1 MKLIYRLMLSFTVAV
16 MSLLIVLA
24 IAFINVT
31 NRTLYQNTWNQLKT
45 YSDSL
50 VQDAIRYDVAD
61 HSFEGFANQS
71 LVSNATLLSAQHV
84 HFAIFNV
91 SRHQTFVNN
100 GYTPTIT
107 KAEWQKL
114 KKGQTVYLRE
124 ARPKIKVKGQKKT
137 GMTEVLRPYFY
148 QQRLIA
154 VVSIGTFVSVIQD
167 NMRQISINLLL
178 SLLMALVVTTIIS
191 YFLARSIT
199 NRVDRLRAATRQVAK
214 GNYSVTVPA
223 HSKDEI
229 GDLSRSFNQM
239 TVSLRE
245 SAQEIRRQEER
256 RRQFMADAAH
266 EMRTPLTTIN
276 GLLEGLQYDA
286 IPEEDKKHS
295 IELMRNDTQR
305 LIRLVNDNLDYEK
318 IRTNQISMERKVFDA
333 SEALRNLI
341 DQLNKKAQVKG
352 DVIQLKLPAQLLV
365 YADYD
370 RFIQIMFNIIQNA
383 IQFTDHGQITVSGQQ
398 VEKGTQLSV
407 HDNGIGMSPEQVA
420 NIWDRFYKAD
430 PSRSNTKY
438 GESGLGLAIVHQ
450 LIQLHGGQIDVQ
462 SQLNVGTTFQLF
474 FPNRDYAPHLG
485 THSNELHN

>member
-1 MKLIYRLMLSFTVAV
+1 MKLIYRLMLSFTAAV

-24 IAFINVT
+24 IAFTNVT

-50 VQDAIRYDVAD
+50 VQDAIRYDADD

-71 LVSNATLLSAQHV
+71 LVSNASLLSAQHI
-84 HFAIFNV
+84 HFAIFDV
-91 SRHQTFVNN
+91 SQHQTFVNS
-100 GYTPTIT
+100 GYTPKIT
-107 KAEWQKL
+107 KAQWQKL
-114 KKGQTVYLRE
+114 KRGQTVYLKKV
-124 ARPKIKVKGQKKT
+124 RPRIKVQNQGQS

-148 QQRLIA
+148 QQKLIA
-154 VVSIGTFVSVIQD
+154 VVSIGTFVSVVQD
-167 NMRQISINLLL
+167 NMKQITFNLIL
-178 SLLMALVVTTIIS
+178 SLLVALVVTTLIS

-199 NRVDRLRAATRQVAK
+199 NRVDRLRAATREVAK

-223 HSKDEI
+223 QNKDEI
-229 GDLSRSFNQM
+229 DDLSRSFNQM

-245 SAQEIRRQEER
+245 SSKEIHRQEER

-286 IPEEDKKHS
+286 IPEEDKQHS

-333 SEALRNLI
+333 SAALQNLV
-341 DQLNKKAQVKG
+341 DQLNKKAQSQA
-352 DVIQLKLPAQLLV
+352 DRIELDIPHELLV

-370 RFIQIMFNIIQNA
+370 RFIQIMFNITQNA
-383 IQFTDHGQITVSGQQ
+383 IQFTTHGLIKIGGQQLDNGAQLTVS
-398 VEKGTQLSV
+398 
-407 HDNGIGMSPEQVA
+407 DNGIGMSKDQLA

-450 LIQLHGGQIDVQ
+450 LVQLHGGKIDVQ
-462 SQLNVGTTFQLF
+462 SELHQGTTFTIF
-474 FPNRDYAPHLG
+474 FPDRDHAPHVG
-485 THSNELHN
+485 DQDS